1 MGLRVVGGLDVN
13 AALIAW
19 HIEKMAPIRCAFLA
33 GAVAVGVMDRD
44 EIVSV
49 TVFDN
54 YRTDDDGT
62 PCNVECGI
70 ASISSRWVNKSTVRG
85 ILSYPFCQLKVR
97 RVTCLIGSKNTRS
110 LKFCHGLGFQPE
122 GWVRQAR
129 GPDEDLIVMGMLR
142 EESRRW
148 LGDLLDG

>member
-1 MGLRVVGGLDVN
+1 MN

-19 HIEKMAPIRCAFLA
+19 HVEKMTPLHCSFLP
-33 GAVAVGVMDRD
+33 GAVAVGVANGG
-44 EIVSV
+44 ELLSV

-62 PCNVECGI
+62 PSNVECSI
-70 ASISSRWVNKSTVRG
+70 ASISPRWVNKGTVRG
-85 ILSYPFCQLKVR
+85 ILSYPFCQLRVR
-97 RVTCLIGSKNTRS
+97 RVTCLIGSKNLRS
-110 LKFCHGLGFQPE
+110 LKFCEGLGFEPE

-129 GPDEDLIVMGMLR
+129 GPDEDIIVMGMLR

-148 LGDLLDG
+148 LGGLLDG